1 MMKKRIGVIA
11 AVGAVVALAAS
22 GGGYALAADAS
33 APAVSIPAGTLHGC
47 VSGST
52 RVMEHVYESNTSG
65 TSCPSGSFLV
75 YWGVTGPKGA
85 TGATGAKGATGAAG
99 ATGATGPAGPQGQQ
113 GTDGIIDTAS
123 KQLVS
128 ASTPAIKTGGSF
140 SSGKTLIGT
149 VPLEEGTFL
158 ITVNFEAT
166 PNAVTT
172 GDVFPQLFV
181 YNGPQADGSFT
192 NDQFNV
198 GAGALENATATEL
211 STDPINS
218 YYSGQAEVAVPAGG
232 ETLDV
237 YAFGYDS
244 DSGAGSYALNSA
256 VVTTTRLLTGG

>member
-1 MMKKRIGVIA
+1 MKKRIGVIA

-22 GGGYALAADAS
+22 GGGYALAADA
-33 APAVSIPAGTLHGC
+33 APAAVKIPAGTLHGC

-65 TSCPSGSFLV
+65 TTCPSGSFLV

-85 TGATGAKGATGAAG
+85 TGAAGAKGATG
-99 ATGATGPAGPQGQQ
+99 ATGATGPAGPAGPA
-113 GTDGIIDTAS
+113 GNTGIIETVS
-123 KQLVS
+123 KQFVT

-149 VPLEEGTFL
+149 IPLEQGTFL

-181 YNGPQADGSFT
+181 YNGPQANGSFA

-198 GAGALENATATEL
+198 GAGALENPTAAEL

-256 VVTTTRLLTGG
+256 VATVTRLLTGG